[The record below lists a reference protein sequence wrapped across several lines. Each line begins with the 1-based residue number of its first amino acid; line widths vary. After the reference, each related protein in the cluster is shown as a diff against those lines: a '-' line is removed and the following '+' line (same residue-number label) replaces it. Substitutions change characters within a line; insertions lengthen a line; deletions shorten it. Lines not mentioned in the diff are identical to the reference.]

1 MEAEDG
7 TGSRR
12 PSWRCGN
19 VTPPIPFDISS
30 EQLRLL
36 TFFIYIPEWGCLRK
50 CIRKAARRNLQ
61 GRYRSD
67 PLSFRNRS
75 DQRTVL

>member
-1 MEAEDG
+1 MKAEDG

-19 VTPPIPFDISS
+19 VTPPISFDISS

-36 TFFIYIPEWGCLRK
+36 TFLMSVLSDSLSDILEWE
-50 CIRKAARRNLQ
+50 
-61 GRYRSD
+61 
-67 PLSFRNRS
+67 
-75 DQRTVL
+75 VLT